1 MRNEVLHGYL
11 IHHRKY
17 RERSH
22 IVHLFT
28 QEYGRI
34 DGILRQTPPPQYQP
48 ISLQA
53 SGKSELKNFTKLEII
68 NQPVFFFGDAFF
80 SGFYLNE
87 ILLRLCPLEVE
98 MPETFLQ
105 YATTLQQLQQLSSH
119 PQPNSFLRQ
128 ILRQFEHV
136 LLQELGYAIDFEV
149 DANQQP
155 IGATQQYQFLLNEGF
170 MPTAQ
175 ASRSGLSG
183 AQILSMRD
191 HEKGRDFNPKQ
202 LQLLS
207 KLYRQ
212 MISSLLGDRPLKS
225 RQLWIQN
232 SQTQSSLGKEYG
244 CITWCKY

>member
-28 QEYGRI
+28 QEHGRV

-48 ISLQA
+48 ICLQA
-53 SGKSELKNFTKLEII
+53 SGKSELKNFTKLEIV
-68 NQPVFFFGDAFF
+68 NQPIFFFGDAFF

-87 ILLRLCPLEVE
+87 ILLRLCPLEVQME
-98 MPETFLQ
+98 QSFAQ
-105 YATTLQQLQQLSSH
+105 YAHTLTQLQQLA
-119 PQPNSFLRQ
+119 QQADPNQFLKQ
-128 ILRQFEHV
+128 ILRQFEHE
-136 LLQELGYAIDFEV
+136 LLEDLGYALDFST
-149 DANQQP
+149 DANQLEIQSSLKY
-155 IGATQQYQFLLNEGF
+155 IFQLNEGF
-170 MPTAQ
+170 IPTAQ
-175 ASRSGLSG
+175 ASRATLNGQ
-183 AQILSMRD
+183 QILSMCQY
-191 HEKGRDFNPKQ
+191 EKGRDFGLEQ
-202 LQLLS
+202 LQLLT

-232 SQTQSSLGKEYG
+232 TQTQS
-244 CITWCKY
+244 

>member
-28 QEYGRI
+28 QEHGRV

-48 ISLQA
+48 ICLQA
-53 SGKSELKNFTKLEII
+53 SGKSELKNFTKLEIV
-68 NQPVFFFGDAFF
+68 NQPIFFFGDAFF

-87 ILLRLCPLEVE
+87 ILLRLCPLEVQ
-98 MPETFLQ
+98 MGQSFAQ
-105 YATTLQQLQQLSSH
+105 YAHTLTQLQQLA
-119 PQPNSFLRQ
+119 QQANPNQFLKQ
-128 ILRQFEHV
+128 ILRQFEHE
-136 LLQELGYAIDFEV
+136 LLEDLGYALDFST
-149 DANQQP
+149 DANQLEIQASLNY
-155 IGATQQYQFLLNEGF
+155 IFQLNEGF
-170 MPTAQ
+170 IPTAQ
-175 ASRSGLSG
+175 ASRATLNGQ
-183 AQILSMRD
+183 QILSMCQY
-191 HEKGRDFNPKQ
+191 EKGRDFGLEQ
-202 LQLLS
+202 LQLLT

-232 SQTQSSLGKEYG
+232 TQTQS
-244 CITWCKY
+244 

>member
-28 QEYGRI
+28 QEQGRI

-48 ISLQA
+48 ITLQA
-53 SGKSELKNFTKLEII
+53 SGKGELKNFAKIEIL
-68 NQPVFFFGDAFF
+68 NQPVFFHGDAFF

-87 ILLRLCPLEVE
+87 LLLRLCPLEVA
-98 MPETFLQ
+98 MPETFVQYHLTLDHLQ
-105 YATTLQQLQQLSSH
+105 TISTH
-119 PQPNSFLRQ
+119 PEADLFLKQ
-128 ILRQFEHV
+128 ILRQFEHA
-136 LLQELGYAIDFEV
+136 LLEELGYPLDYGR
-149 DANQQP
+149 DAQQ
-155 IGATQQYQFLLNEGF
+155 QLLCVNSHYQFQLSEGF
-170 MPTAQ
+170 IRLSAQ
-175 ASRSGLSG
+175 SSATLTG
-183 AQILSMRD
+183 AQILSMVD
-191 HEKGRDFNPKQ
+191 YEKGRDFTAEQ

-212 MISSLLGDRPLKS
+212 MITSLLGDRPLKS

-232 SQTQSSLGKEYG
+232 AQSKNV
-244 CITWCKY
+244 IR